1 MVIWQYTYIICHII
15 WAQRPKMKRSDGVLI
30 FYSKIK
36 SFQYFQCLAANVSDV
51 SVLSH
56 VESLGNF
63 KNKYKTKEEKVRNQT
78 IHNKEE
84 EERKK
89 KKKRR
94 RTYQTE
100 KKKKEKKKK
109 KRRGRRIDQQRR
121 RRKKGKKKKKKQLL
135 HDATLDSSSSS
146 SFSPSLFSFLTN
158 ETFWPGIH
166 LPAKTAGFC
175 RYSQYAIGTAGIFS
189 GTKQGGY
196 LY

>member
-15 WAQRPKMKRSDGVLI
+15 WAQRPKMKISDGVLI

-89 KKKRR
+89 KKKG
-94 RTYQTE
+94 E
-100 KKKKEKKKK
+100 
-109 KRRGRRIDQQRR
+109 GD
-121 RRKKGKKKKKKQLL
+121 G
-135 HDATLDSSSSS
+135 
-146 SFSPSLFSFLTN
+146 
-158 ETFWPGIH
+158 
-166 LPAKTAGFC
+166 
-175 RYSQYAIGTAGIFS
+175 
-189 GTKQGGY
+189 
-196 LY
+196 

>member
-89 KKKRR
+89 KKKKGDGHTRQRR
-94 RTYQTE
+94 RR
-100 KKKKEKKKK
+100 KKKKKK
-109 KRRGRRIDQQRR
+109 KRRGRRIDQ
-121 RRKKGKKKKKKQLL
+121 
-135 HDATLDSSSSS
+135 
-146 SFSPSLFSFLTN
+146 
-158 ETFWPGIH
+158 
-166 LPAKTAGFC
+166 
-175 RYSQYAIGTAGIFS
+175 
-189 GTKQGGY
+189 
-196 LY
+196 